1 VAATPLN
8 PAYHQSSLPNLAPAQ
23 SHSPIG
29 HHDPPM
35 LTSSFRVASSAVP
48 AGGVPAAF
56 TPQQVF
62 SHVGHASVS
71 QFDGSPTPVMVAGA
85 PAAVTGPPA
94 RPAPPFEQFTAHM
107 MPQLID
113 DNYPREQ
120 MAAKIKELWDGM
132 TTVER
137 GLWDQRY
144 QDQMLEY
151 ERGMDEWKREQRKV
165 NSGGFAAVNR

>member
-8 PAYHQSSLPNLAPAQ
+8 PAYHQSTLPNLAPAQ

-56 TPQQVF
+56 TPQPVF
-62 SHVGHASVS
+62 SHVGHAPVS
-71 QFDGSPTPVMVAGA
+71 QFDGSPTPVMVTAA
-85 PAAVTGPPA
+85 PATVTGPPA

-120 MAAKIKELWDGM
+120 MSAKIKELWDGM
-132 TTVER
+132 TPVER

>member
-1 VAATPLN
+1 
-8 PAYHQSSLPNLAPAQ
+8 
-23 SHSPIG
+23 
-29 HHDPPM
+29 M